1 MLRCFACLILV
12 ATLAAAPT
20 VNDFDARVI
29 RFHRRWDRWVR
40 EYWGC
45 SNDARDR
52 RECNPTLSRVTAP
65 GVHAAC
71 VEAREVFK
79 LEGKCD

>member
-40 EYWGC
+40 EYW
-45 SNDARDR
+45 
-52 RECNPTLSRVTAP
+52 
-65 GVHAAC
+65 
-71 VEAREVFK
+71 
-79 LEGKCD
+79 